1 MKTDSVELELT
12 FSKEEVIRLQRI
24 EVISQK
30 EVNQIW
36 GIYNPRT
43 DYDKPR
49 FPKEAIKEIAKIPDE
64 NLDKISDY
72 FIIFLTGISIKEMRK
87 FSKGVKFITQEL
99 AKKEYDKKG
108 VGGYYLIKLERT
120 YLEELNPSQQ
130 DIFGIIPEKWRRA
143 NIREAAEILLTLFF
157 ITKKKYYLN
166 RWHICYGEEDK
177 DGKNFFNLV
186 RFAINSEKMTF
197 FTRKR
202 VSNHYDLNSITIRK
216 AL

>member
-1 MKTDSVELELT
+1 MDIT
-12 FSKEEVIRLQRI
+12 FSTEEAIRLQRI
-24 EVISQK
+24 DVISQK
-30 EVNQIW
+30 QANRIW
-36 GIYNPRT
+36 GIYNPRE

-49 FPKEAIKEIAKIPDE
+49 FPKEALKEIAKIE
-64 NLDKISDY
+64 DKDFDKVSDY
-72 FIIFLTGISIKEMRK
+72 FIIFLTGLSIKEMRK
-87 FSKGVKFITQEL
+87 TSKKGVRFITQEL

-108 VGGYYLIKLERT
+108 VGGYYLIKMERT
-120 YLEELNPSQQ
+120 YLKNLTPGEQ
-130 DIFGIIPEKWRRA
+130 DNFRIIPPKWRRA
-143 NIREAAEILLTLFF
+143 NIREAAEILLTLFLLNGE
-157 ITKKKYYLN
+157 KNYLN
-166 RWHICYGEEDK
+166 QWHICYGEEDK